1 MFQHDAVNHGLLA
14 YLAREG
20 LEHANYWRVLDV
32 LLIHDPVEELQLFT
46 FVVETLNLISF
57 KDLHRILLAC
67 LYLHYL
73 EEAHRSST
81 RLYVKAE
88 HTTGWSALG
97 VLRSDVF
104 GRGIQESLALEDS
117 SFLHYN
123 PDVIVVHLII
133 RERYGRVACN
143 VSQYLFGVRQKTHWP
158 VPACVRLLQLVFECE
173 RVWELFG
180 ELLPLMPGHVE

>member
-1 MFQHDAVNHGLLA
+1 MFKHDAVNHGQLS

-20 LEHANYWRVLDV
+20 LEHANYGRVLDV
-32 LLIHDPVEELQLFT
+32 LLIHDPIEELQLFT

-73 EEAHRSST
+73 EKAHRSSA
-81 RLYVKAE
+81 RLHVQAE
-88 HTTGWSALG
+88 HTARRSARG
-97 VLRSDVF
+97 VLRSDIF
-104 GRGIQESLALEDS
+104 GSGIQESLALEDS
-117 SFLHYN
+117 SFLHYD

-133 RERYGRVACN
+133 REWYSRVARN
-143 VSQYLFGVRQKTHWP
+143 VSQYLLGVRQKTHWP

-180 ELLPLMPGHVE
+180 ELLPFMSGHVE